1 MNVHAAA
8 EPAQDHRQALCDKLK
23 AKYDLD
29 LDPSK
34 ITYMGKDGI
43 DYDGIVNWSN
53 KNLTRI
59 PVRFRKVTGYFSCSH
74 NHLTTLAGAPG
85 HVGRDFYCYHNH
97 LTNLEHAPGHV
108 GVDFVC
114 SHNHLTNL
122 EHAPGHVGGDFYC
135 SQNRLTT
142 LAGAPDHVGGGF
154 YCSDNNLPRGTKKPV
169 GVKGEFVLGQQTPAP
184 VHGAA
189 EPTLTL
195 IQQLH
200 RIYERPSTTY
210 TTGNVRVQIART
222 RGTGNTV
229 NVPTLQVTLND
240 GGLRY
245 LHKIVCV
252 DSYDNELRIGDL
264 GGRLGPN
271 VIGKI
276 KSLQHMLSVFVR
288 EYKEL
293 VRDWDHPLE
302 LRRMLKKAA
311 EKGEVVGDVEFREGS
326 YRGFPY
332 ICARFVGAVER
343 VLEFAF
349 VTNDPERTLRTYTH
363 PGRGAY
369 LELSLK
375 QLRRFRDLV
384 DVAAW
389 FREVAPK
396 HFRPTAQAAAEPEN
410 TTNFYDPGE
419 FNAAVRSLQGK
430 TLQIGGTSLR
440 LAYERRYVLGRPF
453 PVLLVVAGGSVLRFE
468 NLDSVI
474 SVYASKPK
482 SFLFRFSFA
491 EEEYDIGHTPQQLL
505 KKLLAIPYKG
515 VPVIKQFLQEI
526 HSAEAAAEPAQDPR
540 EALCAKLLS
549 HYGVF
554 LEYNKITY
562 LGSGGIDY
570 DGSVNWSNKKLSRIP
585 VRFRSVTGYF
595 YCDNN
600 HLTTLEHAPVH
611 VGGGFYCDS
620 NHLTTLEHAP
630 AHVGR
635 DFICSQNHLTTLE
648 HAPGHV
654 GGGFYC
660 NNNHLTTL
668 AGAPGHVG
676 GGFYCDN
683 NRLTTL
689 EHAPGH
695 VGRGFFCYH
704 NRLPPDT
711 KKPVGVHGQFVFGD
725 QTAPVQ
731 GAVEPEQSP
740 ELSQLQE
747 LLAKLKGQEVLRIRD
762 ISVSVVS
769 VSLITSPR
777 PSHPVLALVLGIHG
791 PAGDVRGTTP
801 YHVRVENGK
810 YTVAESNGNILG
822 HVSVAVGARG
832 ILSVAATH
840 LRKHLQD
847 VYDAYA
853 ATEPTVNMAESFV
866 RDLQRLAGQVGYI
879 EIEGEPVPLTSQ
891 QQPHGTLDFVV
902 VKIGDVILSTRPAGP
917 VRMLSRGKEE
927 ELTGNTTAELSRK
940 LSEFVLKHTES
951 LTNPFRKLAKQLG
964 NKTIKLVIAGVRI
977 RIHYQE
983 PYIIAESDKHKLQVY
998 SIPGKVVV
1006 RSGGYPG
1013 QTIPAPNTKELALNL
1028 AKAILDL
1035 EHGVERGR

>member
-1 MNVHAAA
+1 
-8 EPAQDHRQALCDKLK
+8 
-23 AKYDLD
+23 
-29 LDPSK
+29 
-34 ITYMGKDGI
+34 MGD
-43 DYDGIVNWSN
+43 
-53 KNLTRI
+53 
-59 PVRFRKVTGYFSCSH
+59 
-74 NHLTTLAGAPG
+74 
-85 HVGRDFYCYHNH
+85 
-97 LTNLEHAPGHV
+97 
-108 GVDFVC
+108 
-114 SHNHLTNL
+114 
-122 EHAPGHVGGDFYC
+122 
-135 SQNRLTT
+135 
-142 LAGAPDHVGGGF
+142 
-154 YCSDNNLPRGTKKPV
+154 
-169 GVKGEFVLGQQTPAP
+169 QTPAH

-200 RIYERPSTTY
+200 RIYERSSTTY

-375 QLRRFRDLV
+375 QLRRFRDIV
-384 DVAAW
+384 DFATW
-389 FREVAPK
+389 FREVAPP
-396 HFRPTAQAAAEPEN
+396 HFRPTAQAAVEPEN
-410 TTNFYDPGE
+410 TTNLYDPGE
-419 FNAAVRSLQGK
+419 FNAAVLRLRGK
-430 TLQIGGTSLR
+430 TLQIEGTSLR
-440 LAYERRYVLGRPF
+440 LNYERRHVLGRPF
-453 PVLLVVAGGSVLRFE
+453 PVLLVIAGGSVLRFE
-468 NLDSVI
+468 NLDHVI

-482 SFLFRFSFA
+482 SFLFRFSFG
-491 EEEYDIGHTPQQLL
+491 EEEVDLGHTPQQLL
-505 KKLLAIPYKG
+505 KKLLVVPYKG
-515 VPVIKQFLQEI
+515 VPVIKQFLQGI
-526 HSAEAAAEPAQDPR
+526 NSAEAAAEPYQDPR
-540 EALCAKLLS
+540 EVLCQKLKAKYNLAL
-549 HYGVF
+549 
-554 LEYNKITY
+554 EWEKITY
-562 LGSGGIDY
+562 MGRDGIDY
-570 DGSVNWSNKKLSRIP
+570 AGSVCWELKNLTRIP
-585 VRFRSVTGYF
+585 IRFRKVTGTF
-595 YCDNN
+595 SCALNK
-600 HLTTLEHAPVH
+600 LTSLENAPVHVELNFSCSWNQLTSLKHAPAYVGLDFSCNQNRLASLEHAPTR
-611 VGGGFYCDS
+611 VGGGFYCS
-620 NHLTTLEHAP
+620 
-630 AHVGR
+630 
-635 DFICSQNHLTTLE
+635 
-648 HAPGHV
+648 
-654 GGGFYC
+654 
-660 NNNHLTTL
+660 
-668 AGAPGHVG
+668 
-676 GGFYCDN
+676 DN
-683 NRLTTL
+683 N
-689 EHAPGH
+689 
-695 VGRGFFCYH
+695 
-704 NRLPPDT
+704 LPPDT
-711 KKPVGVHGQFVFGD
+711 KKPVGVHGKFVFGD

-740 ELSQLQE
+740 ELSHLQE

-769 VSLITSPR
+769 VSLLTSPR

-810 YTVAESNGNILG
+810 YTVSESNGNILG

-879 EIEGEPVPLTSQ
+879 EIEGEPVPLKLPLPTVAR
-891 QQPHGTLDFVV
+891 HALMVV
-902 VKIGDVILSTRPAGP
+902 VGDIYVGVNTQGNVL
-917 VRMLSRGKEE
+917 MFSRGKEE
-927 ELTGNTTAELSRK
+927 ELTGNSTAELSRK

-1013 QTIPAPNTKELALNL
+1013 QTIPAPSTKELALNL